1 MVVSTPNRATDTELA
16 KSQRAKEIS
25 RNWLEARENQAA
37 LERLDTGLGEDTG
50 EGRRATYSS
59 KRTPL
64 SRIQEARLSG
74 MEVAAFER
82 GLGGNSSK
90 PATVDPRTVIDHKAK
105 IAANLAAM
113 KIPPEQARQY
123 MEAVS
128 PFLDSSAFA
137 DDPWAQRYML
147 EKFQQGHS
155 PTRDSILEAVKL
167 GMDMRGSQPQQNLD
181 VGQLMKGMSD
191 MFRAGIEVSKGN
203 GSNDP
208 VATLNAIF
216 PLVEKMN
223 EGQRLVFENQLQTL
237 REELR
242 RRDPSEFV
250 ETMKRYSD
258 LFGWSRQP
266 ESEQVQLHRLDA
278 LSDERKMAFELEK
291 ERWAK
296 EWDSKIEDR
305 RAKNQGEMI
314 RGIMGTASKIFESPI
329 AKELGKNVGKRI
341 GVAENPVEK
350 IRSQAAQSQLA
361 TPQDPMSEQFRLQC
375 HKCKSHHVFTRR
387 DLLSIESRGGK
398 WVCDGTVDGQTC
410 GEVFLLKNPEKKDEK
425 DDTPSGLAY

>member
-1 MVVSTPNRATDTELA
+1 MSTPNRATDTELA

-37 LERLDTGLGEDTG
+37 LERLDTGLGEDTV
-50 EGRRATYSS
+50 EGRRATYSN
-59 KRTPL
+59 KRTLL

-90 PATVDPRTVIDHKAK
+90 PAIVDPRTVIDHKAK

-155 PTRDSILEAVKL
+155 PTRDSILEAVRL
-167 GMDMRGSQPQQNLD
+167 GMDMRGSHPQQNLD

-223 EGQRLVFENQLQTL
+223 EGQRLVFENQLNTL

-242 RRDPSEFV
+242 GRDPAEFV
-250 ETMKRYSD
+250 DTMKRYAD
-258 LFGWSRQP
+258 LFGWTRQS
-266 ESEQVQLHRLDA
+266 ESEEVQLHRLQA
-278 LSDERKMAFELEK
+278 SEQQSQRAFELEK
-291 ERWAK
+291 EKWRAQWDARIEDGKSKRQEALLKTISGNLSKVLESPVARQLGREVGSKLKVENPIEKAKTAAAK
-296 EWDSKIEDR
+296 EI
-305 RAKNQGEMI
+305 
-314 RGIMGTASKIFESPI
+314 
-329 AKELGKNVGKRI
+329 
-341 GVAENPVEK
+341 
-350 IRSQAAQSQLA
+350 LA
-361 TPQDPMSEQFRLQC
+361 TPMSEQFGLTC
-375 HKCKSHHVFTRR
+375 HKCKSPHVFTRR
-387 DLLSIESRGGK
+387 DLLSIESHGGK

-425 DDTPSGLAY
+425 DDNPPGSVY